1 MKKMKLLMGAN
12 GVALLAAIGSAHA
25 TVVDLTIGGGAIAGT
40 TYGNSTV
47 SATAGPITPN
57 PVVLTVGA
65 APIDI
70 SLQTITFTTSG
81 VANSSVYQ
89 FTLGT
94 SFTVDGVSAAPT
106 TPGASPGKVTGVG
119 FLPNGGAELIINP
132 GTPQIFDVT
141 VLGQAYAVTLTTDP
155 IPPNGGTPFYNGLN
169 SSSSRN
175 LTAEISVV
183 AVPESSTV
191 VAGAGALGLLILGIG
206 VHSKRTVQRIG

>member
-1 MKKMKLLMGAN
+1 MKLLIGAN

-25 TVVDLTIGGGAIAGT
+25 AVVDLTIGAGAIAPT

-65 APIDI
+65 ATIDI

-106 TPGASPGKVTGVG
+106 TPSATTGSVLG
-119 FLPNGGAELIINP
+119 FGSLGGGSELIIDP
-132 GTPQIFDVT
+132 GTPQTFDVT
-141 VLGQAYAVTLTTDP
+141 VSGQAYAVTLTTDP